1 MSTKATSSSTTTA
14 ATTTTTTSTPPL
26 PTPPFIPIPG
36 LPNFRDAG
44 GYPLAADPARK
55 MVRRGVLFRS
65 SEPSM
70 LTPAGVA
77 ALRDGLG
84 VRTVYDLRSR
94 VEIDRDAGAAG
105 GGGRRVREWD
115 GSERVFAPVFS
126 HEDYSPEAIARR
138 FSAFAREGSEVSG
151 SFFFFFFFLPLFSFP
166 AYFLHERCMVDLCRK
181 WTREGG
187 AGPKVWFRSETVCE
201 VDFEF

>member
-1 MSTKATSSSTTTA
+1 MS
-14 ATTTTTTSTPPL
+14 TTTTTTTTPPL

-151 SFFFFFFFLPLFSFP
+151 FFFFSLPCFRFPLIFFTSGAWWTCAESGRGREAQARKCGFGWR
-166 AYFLHERCMVDLCRK
+166 RCVRLNLS
-181 WTREGG
+181 
-187 AGPKVWFRSETVCE
+187 SEAVCNTNWWC
-201 VDFEF
+201 